1 MVLSIL
7 EEPFNLEVSFDSIST
22 IQREEIHGI
31 FARCAWRGEATTH
44 AWKLQR
50 V

>member
-31 FARCAWRGEATTH
+31 FARMRAATH